1 MIDPQA
7 VPLSLYIHLPWCA
20 RKCPY
25 CDFNSHEGFT
35 DSLQQPYVEA
45 LLTDLDSQQA
55 WWHDRSIHSIFIGG
69 GTPSL
74 FEGRWLGAL
83 LEGISIRA
91 KLSRDVEITLESNP
105 GSAERDRF
113 TEYRAAGVNR
123 LSIGVQSFDD
133 RALKALGRIH
143 SGDDARRA
151 LDMVAAAEFRRWNID
166 LMHGLPGQH
175 AQSAASD
182 LTEAVGRSA
191 GHISWYQLTI
201 ERNTRFWSTPP
212 VLPDESGL
220 ESIQQAGE
228 GVLAEA
234 GLHQYEVS
242 AFSREGEESR
252 HNLNYWRFGDYIGL
266 GAGAHGKISLP
277 DGTII
282 RTQRTRAPADY
293 LAVTS
298 SSPLS
303 PPRGVAVS
311 PAEKITEFAMST
323 LRLRSGVPVAHFTQT
338 TGNTVDQL
346 TTAAETAVSRGWL
359 EAPGTGQFVTTPLG
373 YQFLDSVIETFL

>member
-7 VPLSLYIHLPWCA
+7 VPLSLYIHLPWCT

-35 DSLQQPYVEA
+35 ESLQQPYIDA
-45 LLTDLDSQQA
+45 LLADLDSQQA
-55 WWHDRSIHSIFIGG
+55 WWRDRPIESIFIGG

-74 FEGRWLGAL
+74 FEGRWLGTL
-83 LEGISIRA
+83 LEGVSNRVA
-91 KLSRDVEITLESNP
+91 LSRHVEITLESNP
-105 GSAERDRF
+105 GSAESSRF
-113 TEYRAAGVNR
+113 AEYRAAGVNR
-123 LSIGVQSFDD
+123 LSIGVQSFND
-133 RALKALGRIH
+133 RALHALGRIH
-143 SGDDARRA
+143 SGNEARRA
-151 LDMVAAAEFRRWNID
+151 LDMVATAGFQRWNID
-166 LMHGLPGQH
+166 LMHGLPGQD
-175 AQSAASD
+175 AQSGAAD

-201 ERNTRFWSTPP
+201 ERNTRFWSAPP
-212 VLPDESGL
+212 ALPNESEL

-228 GVLAEA
+228 AILADA
-234 GLHQYEVS
+234 GLDQYEVS

-252 HNLNYWRFGDYIGL
+252 HNMNYWRFGDYIGL

-282 RTQRTRAPADY
+282 RTQRTRTPTDY
-293 LAVTS
+293 LAVTT

-303 PPRGVAVS
+303 PPQGVAIS
-311 PAEKITEFAMST
+311 PAEKITEFAMNT
-323 LRLRSGVPVAHFTQT
+323 LRLTSGVPLSHFTQT
-338 TGNTVDQL
+338 TGATVEQL
-346 TTAAETAVSRGWL
+346 TAAAKTAVSRGWL
-359 EAPGTGQFVTTPLG
+359 EAPDTGHFVTTPLG

>member
-7 VPLSLYIHLPWCA
+7 VPLSLYIHLPWCT

-35 DSLQQPYVEA
+35 ESLQQPYIDA
-45 LLTDLDSQQA
+45 LLADLDSQQA
-55 WWHDRSIHSIFIGG
+55 WWRDRPIESIFIGG

-74 FEGRWLGAL
+74 FEGRWLGTL
-83 LEGISIRA
+83 LEGVSNRA
-91 KLSRDVEITLESNP
+91 TLSRHVEITLESNP
-105 GSAERDRF
+105 GSAESSRF
-113 TEYRAAGVNR
+113 AEYRAAGVNR

-133 RALKALGRIH
+133 RALHALGRIH
-143 SGDDARRA
+143 SGSEARRA
-151 LDMVAAAEFRRWNID
+151 LDMVATAGFQRWNID
-166 LMHGLPGQH
+166 LMHGLPGQD
-175 AQSAASD
+175 AQSGAAD

-201 ERNTRFWSTPP
+201 ERNTRFWSAPP
-212 VLPDESGL
+212 ALPNESEL

-228 GVLAEA
+228 AILADA
-234 GLHQYEVS
+234 GLDQYEVS

-252 HNLNYWRFGDYIGL
+252 HNMNYWRFGDYIGL

-282 RTQRTRAPADY
+282 RTQRTRKPADY
-293 LAVTS
+293 LAVTT

-303 PPRGVAVS
+303 PPQGVAIS
-311 PAEKITEFAMST
+311 PAEKITEFAMNT
-323 LRLRSGVPVAHFTQT
+323 LRLTSGVPLSHFTQT
-338 TGNTVDQL
+338 TGATVEQL
-346 TTAAETAVSRGWL
+346 TAAAKTAVSRGWL
-359 EAPGTGQFVTTPLG
+359 EAPDTGHFVTTPLG

>member
-7 VPLSLYIHLPWCA
+7 VPLSLYIHLPWCT

-35 DSLQQPYVEA
+35 KSLQQPYIDA
-45 LLTDLDSQQA
+45 LLADLDSQQA
-55 WWHDRSIHSIFIGG
+55 WWRDRPIESIFIGG

-74 FEGRWLGAL
+74 FEGRWLGTL
-83 LEGISIRA
+83 LEGVSNRA
-91 KLSRDVEITLESNP
+91 TLSRHVEITLESNP
-105 GSAERDRF
+105 GSAESSRF
-113 TEYRAAGVNR
+113 AEYRAAGVNR

-133 RALKALGRIH
+133 RALHALGRIH
-143 SGDDARRA
+143 SGNEARRA
-151 LDMVAAAEFRRWNID
+151 LDMVATAGFQRWNID
-166 LMHGLPGQH
+166 LMHGLPGQD
-175 AQSAASD
+175 AQSGAAD

-201 ERNTRFWSTPP
+201 ERNTRFWSAPP
-212 VLPDESGL
+212 ALPNESEL

-228 GVLAEA
+228 AILADA
-234 GLHQYEVS
+234 GLDQYEVS
-242 AFSREGEESR
+242 AFSRGGEESR
-252 HNLNYWRFGDYIGL
+252 HNMNYWRFGDYIGL

-282 RTQRTRAPADY
+282 RTQRTRTPADY
-293 LAVTS
+293 LSVTT

-303 PPRGVAVS
+303 PPQGVAIS
-311 PAEKITEFAMST
+311 PAEKITEFAMNT
-323 LRLRSGVPVAHFTQT
+323 LRLTSGVPLSHFTQT
-338 TGNTVDQL
+338 TGATVEQL
-346 TTAAETAVSRGWL
+346 TAAAKTAVSRGWL
-359 EAPGTGQFVTTPLG
+359 EAPDTGHFVTTPLG

>member
-7 VPLSLYIHLPWCA
+7 VPLSLYIHLPWCT

-35 DSLQQPYVEA
+35 ESLQQPYIDA
-45 LLTDLDSQQA
+45 LLADLDSQQA
-55 WWHDRSIHSIFIGG
+55 WWRDRPIESIFIGG

-74 FEGRWLGAL
+74 FEGRWLGTL
-83 LEGISIRA
+83 LEGVSNRA
-91 KLSRDVEITLESNP
+91 TLSRHVEITLESNP
-105 GSAERDRF
+105 GSAESSRF
-113 TEYRAAGVNR
+113 AEYRAAGVNR

-133 RALKALGRIH
+133 RALHALGRIH
-143 SGDDARRA
+143 SGREARRA
-151 LDMVAAAEFRRWNID
+151 LDMVATAGFQRWNID
-166 LMHGLPGQH
+166 LMHGLPGQD
-175 AQSAASD
+175 AQSGAAD

-201 ERNTRFWSTPP
+201 ERNTRFWSAPP
-212 VLPDESGL
+212 ALPNESEL

-228 GVLAEA
+228 AILADA
-234 GLHQYEVS
+234 GLDQYEVS

-252 HNLNYWRFGDYIGL
+252 HNMNYWRFGDYIGL

-282 RTQRTRAPADY
+282 RTQRTRKPADY
-293 LAVTS
+293 LAVTT

-303 PPRGVAVS
+303 PPQGVAIS
-311 PAEKITEFAMST
+311 PAEKITEFAMNT
-323 LRLRSGVPVAHFTQT
+323 LRLTSGVPLSHFTQT
-338 TGNTVDQL
+338 TGATVEQL
-346 TTAAETAVSRGWL
+346 TAAAKTAVSRGWL
-359 EAPGTGQFVTTPLG
+359 EAPDTGHFVTTPLG

>member
-1 MIDPQA
+1 MINPQA
-7 VPLSLYIHLPWCA
+7 VPLSLYIHLPWCT

-45 LLTDLDSQQA
+45 LLADLDSQQG
-55 WWHDRSIHSIFIGG
+55 WWHDRPIHSIFIGG

-74 FEGRWLGAL
+74 FEGHWLGSL
-83 LEGISIRA
+83 IEGISIRA
-91 KLSRDVEITLESNP
+91 HLSRDVEITLESNP

-113 TEYRAAGVNR
+113 AKYHAAGVNR

-133 RALKALGRIH
+133 RALKTLGRIH

-151 LDMVAAAEFRRWNID
+151 LDMADAAGFQRWNID
-166 LMHGLPGQH
+166 LMHGLPGQD

-182 LTEAVGRSA
+182 VTEAVGRSA

-201 ERNTRFWSTPP
+201 ERNTRFWSSPP
-212 VLPDESGL
+212 ALPDESAL

-228 GVLAEA
+228 VVLSDA

-266 GAGAHGKISLP
+266 GAGAHGKISLS

-293 LAVTS
+293 LAVTTS
-298 SSPLS
+298 SSLS
-303 PPRGVAVS
+303 PPQGVAIS
-311 PAEKITEFAMST
+311 PAEKIAEFAMST

-338 TGNTVDQL
+338 TGSAVDQL
-346 TTAAETAVSRGWL
+346 TAAAETAVSRGWL
-359 EAPGTGQFVTTPLG
+359 EAPGTGRFVTTRLG
-373 YQFLDSVIETFL
+373 YQFLDNVIETFL

>member
-7 VPLSLYIHLPWCA
+7 VPLSLYIHLPWCT

-35 DSLQQPYVEA
+35 DALQKPYVEA
-45 LLTDLDSQQA
+45 LLADLDSQQA
-55 WWHDRSIHSIFIGG
+55 WWHGRPIESMFIGG

-83 LEGISIRA
+83 LEGVYNRA
-91 KLSRDVEITLESNP
+91 TLSRHVEITLESNP
-105 GSAERDRF
+105 GSAESGRF
-113 TEYRAAGVNR
+113 AEYRAAGVNR

-133 RALKALGRIH
+133 HALKTLGRIH
-143 SGDDARRA
+143 SGDEARRA
-151 LDMVAAAEFRRWNID
+151 LDMVAAAGFQRWNID
-166 LMHGLPGQH
+166 LMHGLPGQD
-175 AQSAASD
+175 AQSGASD
-182 LTEAVGRSA
+182 LTEAVSRSA

-212 VLPDESGL
+212 ALPDENAL

-228 GVLAEA
+228 GVLADA
-234 GLHQYEVS
+234 GLYQYEVS
-242 AFSREGEESR
+242 AFSREGEQSR

-266 GAGAHGKISLP
+266 GAGAHGKISLS

-282 RTQRTRAPADY
+282 RTQRTRAPTDY
-293 LAVTS
+293 LAVMTS
-298 SSPLS
+298 LPLS
-303 PPRGVAVS
+303 PPQGVTIS
-311 PAEKITEFAMST
+311 PAEKITEFAMNT

-338 TGNTVDQL
+338 TGTAVDQL
-346 TTAAETAVSRGWL
+346 ATAAEMAVSRGWL

>member
-7 VPLSLYIHLPWCA
+7 VPLSLYIHLPWCT

-35 DSLQQPYVEA
+35 ESLQQPYIDA
-45 LLTDLDSQQA
+45 LLADLDSQQA
-55 WWHDRSIHSIFIGG
+55 WWRDRPIESIFIGG

-74 FEGRWLGAL
+74 FEGRWLGTL
-83 LEGISIRA
+83 LEGVSNRA
-91 KLSRDVEITLESNP
+91 TLSRHVEITLESNP
-105 GSAERDRF
+105 GSAESSRF
-113 TEYRAAGVNR
+113 AEYRTAGVNR

-133 RALKALGRIH
+133 RALQALGRIH
-143 SGDDARRA
+143 TGNEARRA
-151 LDMVAAAEFRRWNID
+151 LDMVATAGFQRWNID
-166 LMHGLPGQH
+166 LMHGLPGQD
-175 AQSAASD
+175 AQSGAAD

-201 ERNTRFWSTPP
+201 ERNTRFWSAPP
-212 VLPDESGL
+212 ALPNESEL

-228 GVLAEA
+228 AILADA
-234 GLHQYEVS
+234 GLDQYEVS

-252 HNLNYWRFGDYIGL
+252 HNMNYWRFGDYIGL

-282 RTQRTRAPADY
+282 RTQRTRKPADY
-293 LAVTS
+293 LAVTT

-303 PPRGVAVS
+303 PPQGVAIS
-311 PAEKITEFAMST
+311 PAEKITEFAMNT
-323 LRLRSGVPVAHFTQT
+323 LRLTSGVPLSHFTQM
-338 TGNTVDQL
+338 TGATVEQL
-346 TTAAETAVSRGWL
+346 TAAAKTAVSRGWL
-359 EAPGTGQFVTTPLG
+359 EAPDTGHFVTTPLG

>member
-7 VPLSLYIHLPWCA
+7 VPLSLYIHLPWCT

-35 DSLQQPYVEA
+35 ESLQQPYIDS
-45 LLTDLDSQQA
+45 LLADLDSQQA
-55 WWHDRSIHSIFIGG
+55 WWRNRPIESIFIGG

-74 FEGRWLGAL
+74 FEGRWLGTL
-83 LEGISIRA
+83 LEGVSNRA
-91 KLSRDVEITLESNP
+91 TLSRHVEITLESNP
-105 GSAERDRF
+105 GSAESSRF
-113 TEYRAAGVNR
+113 AEYRAAGVNR

-133 RALKALGRIH
+133 RALHILGRIH
-143 SGDDARRA
+143 SGSEARRA
-151 LDMVAAAEFRRWNID
+151 LDMVATAGFPRWNID
-166 LMHGLPGQH
+166 LMHGLPGQD
-175 AQSAASD
+175 AQSGAAD

-201 ERNTRFWSTPP
+201 ERNTRFWSAPP
-212 VLPDESGL
+212 ALPNESEL

-228 GVLAEA
+228 AILADA
-234 GLHQYEVS
+234 GLDQYEVS

-252 HNLNYWRFGDYIGL
+252 HNMNYWRFGDYIGL

-282 RTQRTRAPADY
+282 RTQRTRKPADY
-293 LAVTS
+293 LAVTT

-303 PPRGVAVS
+303 PPQGVAIS
-311 PAEKITEFAMST
+311 PAEKIAEFAMNT
-323 LRLRSGVPVAHFTQT
+323 LRLTSGVPLSHFTQT
-338 TGNTVDQL
+338 TGATVEQL
-346 TTAAETAVSRGWL
+346 TAAAKTAVSRGWL
-359 EAPGTGQFVTTPLG
+359 EAPDTGHFVTTPLG

>member
-7 VPLSLYIHLPWCA
+7 VPLSLYIHLPWCT

-45 LLTDLDSQQA
+45 LLADLDSQQA
-55 WWHDRSIHSIFIGG
+55 WWHDRPIHSIFIGG

-83 LEGISIRA
+83 LEGISIKA
-91 KLSRDVEITLESNP
+91 NLSRDVEITLESNP
-105 GSAERDRF
+105 GSAECDRF
-113 TEYRAAGVNR
+113 AGYRAAGVNR

-133 RALKALGRIH
+133 RALKTLGRIH

-151 LDMVAAAEFRRWNID
+151 LDIVAAAGFQRWNID
-166 LMHGLPGQH
+166 LMHGLPGQD

-182 LTEAVGRSA
+182 LTEAVRRSA

-201 ERNTRFWSTPP
+201 ERNTHFWSAPP
-212 VLPDESGL
+212 VLPDESEL
-220 ESIQQAGE
+220 ESIQQVGDAIL
-228 GVLAEA
+228 VDA

-242 AFSREGEESR
+242 AFSSGGEESQ

-266 GAGAHGKISLP
+266 GAGAHGKISLA
-277 DGTII
+277 DGSII
-282 RTQRTRAPADY
+282 RTQRTRAPSDY
-293 LAVTS
+293 LAVTTS
-298 SSPLS
+298 LPLS
-303 PPRGVAVS
+303 APQGVTIS
-311 PAEKITEFAMST
+311 PAEKITEFAMNT
-323 LRLRSGVPVAHFTQT
+323 LRLKSGVPVTHFAQT
-338 TGNTVDQL
+338 TGTAVDQL
-346 TTAAETAVSRGWL
+346 IAAAETAVSRGWV
-359 EAPGTGQFVTTPLG
+359 EAPGKGQFVTTPLG